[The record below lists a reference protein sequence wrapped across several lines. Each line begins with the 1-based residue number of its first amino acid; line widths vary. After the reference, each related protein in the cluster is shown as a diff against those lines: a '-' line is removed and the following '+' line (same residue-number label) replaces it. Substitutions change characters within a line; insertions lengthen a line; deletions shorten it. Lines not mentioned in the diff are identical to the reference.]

1 MDLQEPSSK
10 DFSADKDFDS
20 WSSRKRIVVKNHAA
34 ISSRAMFARAVAE
47 INSTSKK
54 RDSKIQKLRYLIFEL
69 QSAQPAEITEIAE
82 ALGQSHNTTRSQLKR
97 LQKLELVIRV
107 EFETHVLYCLN
118 GELSSYIHSVSD
130 SLFE

>member
-1 MDLQEPSSK
+1 
-10 DFSADKDFDS
+10 
-20 WSSRKRIVVKNHAA
+20 
-34 ISSRAMFARAVAE
+34 MFARAVAE

-54 RDSKIQKLRYLIFEL
+54 RDSKVQKLRYLIFEL